1 MLKQLATMVAVAAPL
16 SAQHADAGTANA
28 GRVSAAIPTVRFAS
42 VRLRTGV
49 QLHYA
54 EQGDRQGEPIL
65 LLHGLGDSW
74 YSFSGILPKL
84 PASFHVFAID
94 QRGHGDSDRP
104 ASGYTMADL
113 SDDAVAFMD
122 VMGIT
127 RATVIGHSMGSFVA
141 QRVALTAP
149 ERVTRLVL
157 VGSATTAV
165 NDAVRAL
172 QAEVEKLPD
181 VLPLEFVQEFQT
193 SMVSAPTPQSFMDG
207 VISETQKVP
216 TRVMQGALDGLLASG
231 DSARLGSI
239 RAPTLVIWGD
249 RDAVFGREEQLELN
263 RRIGGAQL
271 LTYPGIGHSPH
282 WEAPVRFV
290 NDLLGF
296 IQRGGKL
303 KPDR

>member
-1 MLKQLATMVAVAAPL
+1 MLKQLASMLAVAAPL
-16 SAQHADAGTANA
+16 SAQHADAGTATG
-28 GRVSAAIPTVRFAS
+28 GRVSAAISTVRFAS

-54 EQGDRQGEPIL
+54 EHGDRQGEPLL

-84 PASFHVFAID
+84 PASFRVFAID

-122 VMGIT
+122 AMGIT
-127 RATVIGHSMGSFVA
+127 RATVVGHSMGSFVA

-149 ERVTRLVL
+149 ERVSRLVL
-157 VGSATTAV
+157 VGSASTGAS
-165 NDAVRAL
+165 DAVLAL
-172 QAEVEKLPD
+172 QAEVGGLPAI
-181 VLPLEFVQEFQT
+181 LPAAFAREFQT
-193 SMVSAPTPQSFMDG
+193 SMVSESVSEQFMERIIG
-207 VISETQKVP
+207 ETEKVP
-216 TRVMQGALDGLLASG
+216 TRVMSAVLDGLIASG

-249 RDAVFGREEQLELN
+249 LDPVFGRDEQLALYRSISGTELM
-263 RRIGGAQL
+263 
-271 LTYPGIGHSPH
+271 TYEGIGHSPH
-282 WEAPVRFV
+282 WEAPDRFV

-296 IQRGGKL
+296 MRRRGN
-303 KPDR
+303 R

>member
-1 MLKQLATMVAVAAPL
+1 MLKQLATMMAVAAPL
-16 SAQHADAGTANA
+16 SAQHADAGAATVS
-28 GRVSAAIPTVRFAS
+28 RVSAAVPTVRFAS

-54 EQGDRQGEPIL
+54 EQGDRQGEPLL

-74 YSFSGILPKL
+74 YSFSRILPKL

-122 VMGIT
+122 AMGIT

-141 QRVALTAP
+141 QRVAITAP
-149 ERVTRLVL
+149 ERVSRLVL

-165 NDAVRAL
+165 NDVVRAL
-172 QAEVEKLPD
+172 KAEVGNLPE
-181 VLPLEFVQEFQT
+181 VLPAEFVREFQT
-193 SMVSAPTPQSFMDG
+193 SMVSVPVPQSFMDG
-207 VISETQKVP
+207 VRSETHKVP
-216 TRVMQGALDGLLASG
+216 TRVMRGALDGLLASG

-239 RAPTLVIWGD
+239 RAPTLVIWGE
-249 RDAVFGREEQLELN
+249 RDQVFARDEQLELYQT
-263 RRIGGAQL
+263 IAGSEL
-271 LTYPGIGHSPH
+271 LSYQAIGHSPQ
-282 WEAPVRFV
+282 WEAPDRFV
-290 NDLLGF
+290 KDILGF
-296 IQRGGKL
+296 IQRRGN
-303 KPDR
+303 R